1 MSLKLFELDPKYQ
14 AFESGVVKC
23 PRTDLTVAAFC
34 PHESGAA
41 LALTSGD
48 GRAQEDTIDTMRQ

>member
-14 AFESGVVKC
+14 AFESGVEC
-23 PRTDLTVAAFC
+23 PITDLTVAAFC

-41 LALTSGD
+41 LPLTSGD
-48 GRAQEDTIDTMRQ
+48 DRAHENTIDTMRQ